1 MNYSSFSQTAIK
13 TVSVSKDSIVV
24 LPKQLVTYM
33 VQDLI
38 RYDGLKERM
47 EVANTNTELLKKQ
60 VSYAEKQNEELQRK
74 IIGLAATNKEYQLI
88 DELNTKTIDIYKT
101 KSAKMKRQRNAF
113 IYFSCAALIGILVK

>member
-1 MNYSSFSQTAIK
+1 
-13 TVSVSKDSIVV
+13 
-24 LPKQLVTYM
+24 M